1 MTMTVCSLM
10 LAWVSSLF
18 LGDSQMD
25 ERLERR
31 LLERSDALLNQA
43 MLLLAAQPRAL
54 FLGQNVA
61 YDGNVMFKHLDGV
74 PMAQR
79 LELPV
84 CEELQMG
91 MSIGLA
97 LQGFLPISVYPR
109 MDFLLL
115 AMNQLVNHLDKLPY
129 MSRGQYSPKVIIRTK
144 VGSKHPLNAGPQ
156 HTQDHTEAFRAMLT
170 TVAVERIT
178 EAAFILPAY
187 QRALDRSESTLIV
200 ENLEGYHAR

>member
-1 MTMTVCSLM
+1 MS
-10 LAWVSSLF
+10 A
-18 LGDSQMD
+18 MD
-25 ERLERR
+25 EWLERR
-31 LLERSDALLNQA
+31 LLKGSDALLNQA

-61 YDGNVMFKHLDGV
+61 YDGNVMFKHLAGI
-74 PMAQR
+74 PMKQR

-115 AMNQLVNHLDKLPY
+115 AMNQLVNHLDKLPI
-129 MSRGQYSPKVIIRTK
+129 MSQGQYQPKVIIRTK
-144 VGSKHPLNAGPQ
+144 VGSKYPLDAGPQ
-156 HTQDHTEAFRAMLT
+156 HTQDFTDGLRAMLK
-170 TVAVERIT
+170 TVKVLKVEKQEDIIRMYSKAIFLK
-178 EAAFILPAY
+178 ESVIVVE
-187 QRALDRSESTLIV
+187 ALD
-200 ENLEGYHAR
+200 